1 LVTPLVLEVAFV
13 ARIEV
18 YSSYFC
24 PYCARAKALLERKG
38 VPFEDIDLLEQPNRR
53 AEMVERA
60 GGRTSVPQIFINGE
74 HVGGCDDLHALDK
87 AGQLDAK
94 LAS

>member
-1 LVTPLVLEVAFV
+1 V